1 MSDPNVPVSP
11 APTPLPEPTPAPAP
25 QTGQPEQAQF
35 VPFVVD
41 GQTYQLDARL
51 AERLARE
58 PSTPP
63 AYPQPQQ
70 PAYMQPQVAQEPELH
85 ELLFRDPKMAI
96 QRIKDDMRQEIFTAY
111 RQEQATQNFWSNLYR
126 TDESM
131 RRVPR
136 GFIDSVVMENQRALA
151 GLPDEVGIARVAQ
164 LVKERIAGITGIGQN
179 TQNPQPSTLADG
191 GSSVTPPGEPVDTP
205 DPSEPQTLSA
215 LIRQKRLTRRQ
226 GMSPQS

>member
-11 APTPLPEPTPAPAP
+11 APTPLPETPAPAP
-25 QTGQPEQAQF
+25 TPAQTGQPQQQF

-41 GQTYQLDARL
+41 GETYQLDARL

-70 PAYMQPQVAQEPELH
+70 PAYQPQPAPEPALH
-85 ELLFRDPKMAI
+85 ELLFRDPQTAI

-111 RQEQATQNFWSNLYR
+111 RQEQAQQNFWSNLYR
-126 TDESM
+126 TDENM

-136 GFIDSVVMENQRALA
+136 EFVNSVVLENQRALS
-151 GLPDEVGIARVAQ
+151 GLPDDIGIARVAQ
-164 LVKERIAGITGIGQN
+164 LVKERIAAITGIGQN
-179 TQNPQPSTLADG
+179 TQSPQPSTLADG
-191 GSSVTPPGEPVDTP
+191 GSSVPPPGEPVDTP
-205 DPSEPQTLSA
+205 DPAEPQTLSA
-215 LIRQKRLTRRQ
+215 LIRQKKMQRRQ